1 MFSKKILLSS
11 AFALVALSSF
21 AGGMDY
27 IEAKPK
33 ASKKPLVIG
42 ASYGKTY
49 FDGQYA
55 VNDSWSWTAW
65 DFEEN
70 YSTDDYDS
78 QSSYS
83 FFLGTE
89 NKGRKVELGY
99 KTLKDYY
106 QMYDSNKT
114 YTTVSNNQNAAF
126 SDLIVVDGFSFE
138 VADPCSGLSEHMTSY
153 QADTLTMPY
162 IGFKM
167 GKDSGKAFSFAKLEL
182 GLFANVESSYTYTIY
197 RNLDGDSSSFDATDA
212 NGCAEKVVLTAKR
225 DSQVL
230 PVFLSLGMDYEVTD
244 KIDLGFEWG
253 FFDTGDLSS
262 TKPFFS
268 DYDLF
273 NTQTLSLHMAYKIS

>member
-42 ASYGKTY
+42 VSYGKTY
-49 FDGQYA
+49 FDGQYG
-55 VNDSWSWTAW
+55 VNDSWNWTAF
-65 DFEEN
+65 DFEESHF
-70 YSTDDYDS
+70 STDS
-78 QSSYS
+78 SGQTSYS
-83 FFLGTE
+83 VFLGTE
-89 NKGRKVELGY
+89 SKGKKIELGY
-99 KTLKDYY
+99 KTLKDAY
-106 QMYDSNKT
+106 QSYDSHHSYMLVGNDLNPSK
-114 YTTVSNNQNAAF
+114 

-138 VADPCSGLSEHMTSY
+138 VDELCAGLAENMTAEESH
-153 QADTLTMPY
+153 TLTMPY

-167 GKDSGKAFSFAKLEL
+167 GKDSGKIFSFVKLEL
-182 GLFANVESSYTYTIY
+182 GMFANVESNHTYTIY

-253 FFDTGDLSS
+253 FFDAGDLSS

-268 DYDLF
+268 DDDIF
-273 NTQTLSLHMAYKIS
+273 DTQTLSLHMAYKIS